1 MHRRRRVWNKIVT
14 IILYEY
20 THISSCFIKIMGVST
35 KLRALSICFH
45 GQTMAPYCLW
55 SDVDIYLFLN
65 AAQASGNLWR
75 AKLAQ
80 VVSLTAGLSDQLEVV
95 AGGRLQHNQ
104 VRRICDTFFVKRKE
118 AIPSGRVLE
127 KLVTAWLAEIGFL
140 STSPKLAIGFYSEPD
155 KSNPIP
161 HTLWHSN
168 IFYFIFQVTSRS
180 ATLLSHTIFVIFP
193 TPFRHIRLFAY
204 YKLGLIW
211 LWRVSRNALLH
222 RWQ

>member
-1 MHRRRRVWNKIVT
+1 MHRRPRVWNKIVT
-14 IILYEY
+14 ITLYEY

-35 KLRALSICFH
+35 KLRTLSICFH
-45 GQTMAPYCLW
+45 GQTMAPSCLW

-104 VRRICDTFFVKRKE
+104 VRRLCDTFFVKRKE

-127 KLVTAWLAEIGFL
+127 NLVTAWLAKIGFL
-140 STSPKLAIGFYSEPD
+140 QASPKLAIGFYSEPD
-155 KSNPIP
+155 KSNPS
-161 HTLWHSN
+161 L
-168 IFYFIFQVTSRS
+168 
-180 ATLLSHTIFVIFP
+180 LLS
-193 TPFRHIRLFAY
+193 
-204 YKLGLIW
+204 
-211 LWRVSRNALLH
+211 
-222 RWQ
+222 